1 MVAKV
6 ERDSDVLNIVP
17 LLLGQLLCIH
27 GYI

>member
-6 ERDSDVLNIVP
+6 ERDCDVLNIVP

-27 GYI
+27 SYI